1 MTQDNGWDAQPGIAL
16 LEAQQTISTLK
27 AQLASSERRNGY
39 LEAENNELHRK
50 VVMMRGIDDRL

>member
-1 MTQDNGWDAQPGIAL
+1 MTPQN
-16 LEAQQTISTLK
+16 EAQVGVELREARQAISTLK